1 MPIKIFLREDYPHK
15 APMVFLITP
24 IPGMHFWMPKH
35 LSVDGKIQIEY
46 LTNWGKRVSN
56 FRFYIFFFL
65 YLHLIRLST
74 KSNFNLFEFT
84 GRSY

>member
-15 APMVFLITP
+15 VPMVFLITP

-35 LSVDGKIQIEY
+35 LSVDGKIKIEY

-56 FRFYIFFFL
+56 FKVLHHFFSIL
-65 YLHLIRLST
+65 V
-74 KSNFNLFEFT
+74 FNKA
-84 GRSY
+84 